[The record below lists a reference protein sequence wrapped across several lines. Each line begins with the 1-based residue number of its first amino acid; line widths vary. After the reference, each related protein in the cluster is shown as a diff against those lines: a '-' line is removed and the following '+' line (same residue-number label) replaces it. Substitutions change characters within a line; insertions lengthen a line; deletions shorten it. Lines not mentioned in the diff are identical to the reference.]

1 MKRARVWLL
10 AGDLAGEIRVT
21 NPQDEGHDHGQG
33 HRHAHAEISR
43 SCRPDYYE
51 AMETAV
57 REVLIE
63 KQLIGADEARRQIE
77 VLESRTPALGAKAV
91 ARAWVDPAFEARLLV
106 NGRVG
111 CEQLGISFNDDTGLI
126 VPEST
131 YQVRSP
137 IVRTLC
143 SCYPRPVLGLPP
155 D

>member
-1 MKRARVWLL
+1 MFGYSRETWL
-10 AGDLAGEIRVT
+10 ERIQVT

-77 VLESRTPALGAKAV
+77 VLELRTPALGAKAV
-91 ARAWVDPAFEARLLV
+91 ARAWVDPAFEARLLA

-126 VPEST
+126 VLEST
-131 YQVRSP
+131 DQVRSL
-137 IVRTLC
+137 IVGTLC